1 MYAGSRGTL
10 FSKTKFRLNRHT
22 FVQLVKL
29 KQEKNNKMREIIK
42 SLKPHPVVIL
52 ALALLVVGLLAYTAS
67 IKKEVEFRFLDYITF
82 KASD

>member
-1 MYAGSRGTL
+1 
-10 FSKTKFRLNRHT
+10 
-22 FVQLVKL
+22 
-29 KQEKNNKMREIIK
+29 MREIIK

-67 IKKEVEFRFLDYITF
+67 IKKEVECRFLDYITF

>member
-1 MYAGSRGTL
+1 M
-10 FSKTKFRLNRHT
+10 K
-22 FVQLVKL
+22 
-29 KQEKNNKMREIIK
+29 EMIK